1 MQKLYIMC
9 GLPFAGKSTLSRKI
23 AEKTGSKLVAFDELW
38 VIKDKEVPVPKDH
51 EGWKL
56 IRALGME
63 EVKKALEAGRS
74 VVYDENNAAFQHREQ
89 LREIARKFEVP
100 ETVVFVNTPM
110 ELIRE
115 REALNRAT
123 GERHEV
129 EPANFDAVVS
139 QLEDP
144 TSEENVLEF
153 KPDIDLETFLN
164 KL

>member
-1 MQKLYIMC
+1 MC

-23 AEKTGSKLVAFDELW
+23 AEKTGSKLIAFDELW

-51 EGWKL
+51 EGWKF
-56 IRALGME
+56 IRGLGMD
-63 EVKKALEAGRS
+63 EVTKSLQAGQS

-89 LREIARKFEVP
+89 LREIARKFEVS

-139 QLEDP
+139 QLEVP